1 MSGIAIAGTLANTRS
16 LLGLSHVF
24 PQSSILYGPRRG
36 NSSSAF
42 PGDTRTVPATPT
54 AAATMLRRVILC
66 IVVDMSS
73 SPLLRTRAQR
83 RVVLLK
89 QRMSVPNRRRLPVT
103 KMFSRVALVDYVG
116 GNQRTSIVRGEVCE
130 NAGRYQAQVARASV
144 RSPLQRLCGSVVCRK
159 ETLESK
165 LRESHVDWRA
175 ENRRG

>member
-1 MSGIAIAGTLANTRS
+1 
-16 LLGLSHVF
+16 
-24 PQSSILYGPRRG
+24 
-36 NSSSAF
+36 
-42 PGDTRTVPATPT
+42 
-54 AAATMLRRVILC
+54 
-66 IVVDMSS
+66 
-73 SPLLRTRAQR
+73 
-83 RVVLLK
+83 
-89 QRMSVPNRRRLPVT
+89 MSVPNRRRLPVT

-175 ENRRG
+175 ENRRGTYEAELAGVGYKLERDEHTRGLVAGRRHPWLQHVRGWVFRELREQVDEYCISRLFDLGAKAHQQMRTPLGEICDTRRESGWMQAEP